1 MQQVLETPDIQDEEQ
16 SDVAVEDSLASISSD
31 KQVAA
36 ATEKTRQPIT
46 LLRSIISVFTGSN
59 PEYIPEEYSAIIKRK
74 ETPIDHLYR
83 TDPYLC
89 IRTLSG

>member
-1 MQQVLETPDIQDEEQ
+1 MQQVLETPSIQDEEQ
-16 SDVAVEDSLASISSD
+16 SYVAIEESPASIPS
-31 KQVAA
+31 QERVAA

-46 LLRSIISVFTGSN
+46 LLRSVVSVFTRCK

-74 ETPIDHLYR
+74 EMPIDHLCR

-89 IRTLSG
+89 IRGLSG